1 MTAEPPAIDR
11 EWTPKAWRLG
21 LGGAVLLSALLR
33 LRFVFAPISA
43 DEGGFL
49 AIARAWRHGAV
60 LYRDVWVDRP
70 QGLLVTYRLYDALS
84 FGHTAGL
91 RAIAVVFGAIAVI
104 AVGWAVRS
112 VATPAAG
119 LAAAVL
125 VAVMSSAPAIEGFA
139 ANGELLSGAMG
150 AASVAI
156 AVGVLS
162 GRLTPRW
169 MYVAG
174 VVGGI
179 GFSLKQSGIDGP
191 LAVGVWLAVVLAAG
205 WMPRRDAVVR
215 FTQFAG
221 GSLSV
226 VALLV
231 VHGALTDW
239 HDFWYALIGYRLDQ
253 RSALVGA
260 DWHRLDLTWLAARKV
275 LLPAVFIVAIAAMV
289 IWRQRARVARS
300 VAAGVLFVWP
310 VTGLLA
316 FLSGGQF
323 FEHYWVILTFPLAA
337 FGGLLIGGLP
347 WGRWRV
353 AVVGLA
359 LVPALVSFIGL
370 ATLGRNQIPV
380 KVSGYRRA
388 TKEERVGEWFGAH
401 HASGETLYV
410 LCASAAA
417 YAHAHEDPPY
427 PYLWIDNVNQV
438 PGAVAKLEAML
449 GGEHRPTYLAE
460 FQSGTSCGGQ
470 AVSDLIGTHYLPFTT
485 VDGVR
490 ILKADPA
497 G

>member
-1 MTAEPPAIDR
+1 MTADPPAIDG

-33 LRFVFAPISA
+33 LRFLFAPISA

-70 QGLLVTYRLYDALS
+70 QGLLITYRLYDTLS
-84 FGHTAGL
+84 LGHTAGL
-91 RAIAVVFGAIAVI
+91 RVISIVFGAVAVV

-119 LAAAVL
+119 IAAAVL
-125 VAVMSSAPAIEGFA
+125 AAVMSSAPAIEGFA
-139 ANGELLSGAMG
+139 ANGELLSGAMS
-150 AASVAI
+150 AASLAL

-174 VVGGI
+174 VVGGV

-191 LAVGVWLAVVLAAG
+191 LAVGAWLALVFVAG
-205 WMPRRDAVVR
+205 WMPRRDAAMR
-215 FTQFAG
+215 FVHFVG
-221 GSLSV
+221 GSFTV
-226 VALLV
+226 IALLV
-231 VHGALTDW
+231 IHGALTDW
-239 HDFWYALIGYRLDQ
+239 HDFWYALVGYRLDQ

-260 DWHRLDLTWLAARKV
+260 DWHRLELTWLTARNV
-275 LLPAVFIVAIAAMV
+275 LLPAVIIVAIAAAV
-289 IWRQRARVARS
+289 IWRQRGRVARS
-300 VAAGVLFVWP
+300 AAAGVLFVWP
-310 VTGLLA
+310 LTGLLA

-323 FEHYWVILTFPLAA
+323 FEHYWVILTFPIAA
-337 FGGLLIGGLP
+337 FGGLLIGALP
-347 WGRWRV
+347 LGRWRV

-359 LVPALVSFIGL
+359 LVPALVSFFGL
-370 ATLGRNQIPV
+370 AAIGRNQIPV

-388 TKEERVGEWFGAH
+388 TKEERVGQWFGAH
-401 HASGETLYV
+401 HAPGETLYV
-410 LCASAAA
+410 LCASAAT

-438 PGAVAKLEAML
+438 PGAVTRL
-449 GGEHRPTYLAE
+449 GALLAGAQRPTYVAE
-460 FQSGTSCGGQ
+460 FQSGSSCGGQ
-470 AVSDLIGTHYLPFTT
+470 KVTDLIDHGYRPFTT

-490 ILKADPA
+490 ILKADSA